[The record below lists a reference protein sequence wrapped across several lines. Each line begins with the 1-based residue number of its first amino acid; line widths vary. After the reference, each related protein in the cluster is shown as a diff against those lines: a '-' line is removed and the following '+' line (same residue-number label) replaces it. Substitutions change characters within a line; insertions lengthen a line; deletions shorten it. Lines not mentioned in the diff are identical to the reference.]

1 MKTDNF
7 HLEIIPIEK
16 ILPHEKFDF
25 TRSDALLKK
34 IKETNLLTDPVIVAG
49 LGEGYYLQL
58 DGMNRINCFKK
69 LGIKTILA
77 QIVDYNNQEEVKLSS
92 WIHLFKAKR
101 EDFFKHIEKNKDLI
115 IKKVHLNEISPRYI
129 KEEDLGRLVTIIDRN
144 VGSFLVLTAGNF
156 IEKIKRLDYVVS
168 FYEKNIR
175 RAILPFPINRRNIR
189 LFFCEYPQLNFYD
202 YPEANLM
209 IIFPNFTPQQVI
221 EVVKAKILM
230 PAGITRHLIYNR
242 CLNINLPLD
251 FFDNKKSLKQ
261 LNKELDQ
268 FLSKKTPRF
277 YEESTIHFE

>member
-25 TRSDALLKK
+25 ARSDDLLKK
-34 IKETNLLTDPVIVAG
+34 IKKTNLFTDPIIVTELVG
-49 LGEGYYLQL
+49 GYYLQL

-101 EDFFKHIEKNKDLI
+101 EDFLKYLEKNKNLI
-115 IKKVHLNEISPRYI
+115 IKKAYINEITPRYI
-129 KEEDLGRLVTIIDRN
+129 KEEDLDRLVTIIDRN
-144 VGSFLVLTAGNF
+144 LGSFLIFTEGNF
-156 IEKIKRLDYVVS
+156 IEKIKRLDYIVS
-168 FYEKNIR
+168 FYEKNIH
-175 RAILPFPINRRNIR
+175 RAILPFPMNRRNIR
-189 LFFCEYPQLNFYD
+189 LFFCEYPQLNFYE
-202 YPEANLM
+202 YPDANLM
-209 IIFPNFTPQQVI
+209 VIFPNFTPQQVV
-221 EVVKAKILM
+221 EAVKAKILM

-251 FFDNKKSLKQ
+251 FFDNKKSLKE
-261 LNKELDQ
+261 LNKDFDK